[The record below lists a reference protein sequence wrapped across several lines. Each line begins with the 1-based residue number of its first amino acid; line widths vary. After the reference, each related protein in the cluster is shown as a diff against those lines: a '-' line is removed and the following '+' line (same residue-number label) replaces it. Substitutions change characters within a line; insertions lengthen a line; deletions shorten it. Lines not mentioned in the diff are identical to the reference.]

1 MNDSAPL
8 LEVRDLSKRFGSV
21 VALRSA
27 TLTLSR
33 GEIHAL
39 MGANGAGK
47 STLVKILT
55 GVFPADSGTITVHGA
70 GRTFRSPAEAR
81 RAGIVS
87 VYQDPAL
94 VPDLTVNQNMQLA
107 DVSLASVREHLTD
120 LGIAD
125 LKFSE
130 FARNIPYPVLRLID
144 LARALASDPIV
155 LMLDE
160 ITAAL
165 PADLSE
171 HVFAVVRRWRERGNS
186 VIFISHRIAE
196 VAALCD
202 RATVLRDGVSV
213 GVTDAAR
220 GSEDRIVSLMLG
232 VDAAKASPAEA
243 APQRI
248 DWGAAEKRAALEVRD
263 LRCGPVLKTVSFS
276 LRGGEILGV
285 AALEGQGQQELF
297 DCIAGVRRHDGGEI
311 VAYGRKLKL
320 NHPGD
325 AIAAGLVLVP
335 ANRLQALLPQRSIR
349 ENVALPLVRNPS
361 NWGLIR
367 GHNERQRVA
376 PAVKRLQIDARAGS
390 ELRQL
395 SGGNQQKVVIARW
408 IATGFQTLLCFDPT
422 RGIDVGTKHQIYR
435 LLREM
440 ADAGS
445 SVLLFTS
452 ELPEIGLVCDRTIVL
467 FGGEIVAEMPASE
480 ADEGTLLRAAHGMG
494 VAHGLAADHRMDAPR
509 RGTDANADSQDGN
522 PPPPPDRASVRTP
535 VFRGAM
541 GRSPSPAQRGRM
553 GTIGAAIDK
562 IKGAVVGYPAL
573 IGMPF
578 LLIVFLAATVAIHPT
593 FDSFDAQS
601 LAMAALPL
609 ACAAAAQAVVVISGG
624 IDLSVGSVI
633 AVANVLAA
641 STMRDASF
649 AEAILLAVAILVAGA
664 AIGAVNGFLVVVSRV
679 PDVIVTLTTG
689 FIWGGVALMILEKPG
704 GGAPPEFL
712 NLGAGTLITEWL
724 SNSLVLLVVSLA
736 AVWIPVR
743 RSKAGLRIYATGS
756 DRIAAF
762 RSGVNVEAARLVA
775 YVLGGLFSAIGGV
788 GLTMTTGIGSPKA
801 GVLYTLSGLAA
812 VVIGGVSLTG
822 GRGEITG
829 PVIAAFVLTLIP
841 ADLIFLNIDPNFGQV
856 IQGTLIVLVVM
867 AGGLI
872 AAVRNRK

>member
-1 MNDSAPL
+1 
-8 LEVRDLSKRFGSV
+8 
-21 VALRSA
+21 
-27 TLTLSR
+27 
-33 GEIHAL
+33 

-55 GVFPADSGTITVHGA
+55 GVFAADDGTITLNGTAH
-70 GRTFRSPAEAR
+70 RFRSPAEAR
-81 RAGIVS
+81 RSGIVS

-94 VPDLTVNQNMQLA
+94 VPDLTVSQNMRLA
-107 DVSLASVREHLTD
+107 EVPLTNVQSYLDD

-125 LKFSE
+125 LDLGVLV
-130 FARNIPYPVLRLID
+130 RDIPYPVLRLID
-144 LARALASDPIV
+144 LARALASDPILLV
-155 LMLDE
+155 LDE

-165 PADLSE
+165 PANLSE
-171 HVFAVVRRWRERGNS
+171 RVFAVMRSWRERGNS

-196 VAALCD
+196 ISALCD

-213 GVTDAAR
+213 GVTDTAG

-232 VDAAKASPAEA
+232 IDAVKASAAKA
-243 APQRI
+243 APQQNDRNS
-248 DWGAAEKRAALEVRD
+248 DKGLAALEVRE
-263 LRCGPVLKTVSFS
+263 LCYGHMLKNVSFS
-276 LRGGEILGV
+276 LRPGEILGV

-297 DCIAGVRRHDGGEI
+297 DCIAGVKRHDGGEI
-311 VAYGRKLKL
+311 AAHGRKLKL

-361 NWGLIR
+361 NWGLI
-367 GHNERQRVA
+367 HAQSERQRVGG
-376 PAVKRLQIDARAGS
+376 AVKRLQIDTRAES
-390 ELRQL
+390 ELRRL

-408 IATGFQTLLCFDPT
+408 IASGFQTLLCFDPT
-422 RGIDVGTKHQIYR
+422 RGIDIGTKHQIYR

-452 ELPEIGLVCDRTIVL
+452 ELPEIALVCDRTIVL
-467 FGGEIVAEMPASE
+467 FGGEVVAEMPASE
-480 ADEGTLLRAAHGMG
+480 ADEGTLLRAAHGIE
-494 VAHGLAADHRMDAPR
+494 VADVTSVAQHAGAPR
-509 RGTDANADSQDGN
+509 RDGAATRESAISSSLGN
-522 PPPPPDRASVRTP
+522 PA
-535 VFRGAM
+535 
-541 GRSPSPAQRGRM
+541 PSQGSNLF
-553 GTIGAAIDK
+553 GKIG
-562 IKGAVVGYPAL
+562 GAVAGRPAL
-573 IGMPF
+573 FGMPVLF
-578 LLIVFLAATVAIHPT
+578 LVFLAGTAAIHPS

-601 LAMAALPL
+601 VAMAALPL

-624 IDLSVGSVI
+624 IDLSIGSVM

-641 STMRDASF
+641 RTMNNASF
-649 AEAILLAVAILVAGA
+649 GEALLLAVAILVAGA
-664 AIGAVNGFLVVVSRV
+664 AIGAVNGLLVIVSRV

-689 FIWGGVALMILEKPG
+689 FIWGGVALLILEKPG
-704 GGAPPEFL
+704 GGAPPEFA
-712 NLGAGTLITEWL
+712 NLGTGTLITEWL
-724 SNSLVLLVVSLA
+724 SNSLVLLIASLA
-736 AVWIPVR
+736 IVWIPVLMSR
-743 RSKAGLRIYATGS
+743 TGLRIYATGS

-762 RSGVNVEAARLVA
+762 RSGVNVDLARLLA

-788 GLTMTTGIGSPKA
+788 GLTMTTGIGSPHA

-822 GRGEITG
+822 GRGGIIG

-867 AGGLI
+867 AGGL
-872 AAVRNRK
+872 AASLRARK

>member
-1 MNDSAPL
+1 MSAPTPL
-8 LEVRDLSKRFGSV
+8 LEVRDLSKRFGAV

-55 GVFPADSGTITVHGA
+55 GVFVADGGTLALNGVVQ
-70 GRTFRSPAEAR
+70 TFRSPAGAR

-94 VPDLTVNQNMQLA
+94 VPDLTVSQNMRLA
-107 DVSLASVREHLTD
+107 DVALASVRSHLND
-120 LGIAD
+120 LGIGD
-125 LKFSE
+125 LKFGE
-130 FARNIPYPVLRLID
+130 LARNIPYPILRLID

-160 ITAAL
+160 VTAAL

-171 HVFAVVRRWRERGNS
+171 RVFAVVRRWRERGNS

-213 GVTDAAR
+213 GVTDTAL
-220 GSEDRIVSLMLG
+220 GSEDRMVSLMLG
-232 VDAAKASPAEA
+232 VEPVKSGPSDAQRGRLGHSASRDAALSVH
-243 APQRI
+243 
-248 DWGAAEKRAALEVRD
+248 GL
-263 LRCGPVLKTVSFS
+263 GYGHVLKNVSFT
-276 LRGGEILGV
+276 LRAGEILGV

-297 DCIAGVRRHDGGEI
+297 DSIAGVSRHDAGEV
-311 VAYGRKLKL
+311 VAKGQKLKL

-361 NWGLIR
+361 DWGLIR
-367 GHNERQRVA
+367 GHSERRRVGA
-376 PAVKRLQIDARAGS
+376 AVKRLQIDARAGS
-390 ELRQL
+390 ELRRL

-408 IATGFQTLLCFDPT
+408 IAAGFQTLLCFDPT

-452 ELPEIGLVCDRTIVL
+452 ELPEIGLVCDRAIVL
-467 FGGEIVAEMPASE
+467 FGGEIVAEMSASE
-480 ADEGTLLRAAHGMG
+480 ADEGALLRAAHGLS
-494 VAHGLAADHRMDAPR
+494 VTYDAGAR
-509 RGTDANADSQDGN
+509 ADS
-522 PPPPPDRASVRTP
+522 
-535 VFRGAM
+535 
-541 GRSPSPAQRGRM
+541 
-553 GTIGAAIDK
+553 GAARDKGSPRQSTGATAAPADSSYMDVQRAGPGSGLIDN
-562 IKGAVVGYPAL
+562 ISSVLVDRLAL
-573 IGMPF
+573 IGMPA
-578 LLIVFLAATVAIHPT
+578 LLVLFLAATVAIHPG

-601 LAMAALPL
+601 VAMAALPL

-624 IDLSVGSVI
+624 IDLSIGSVM

-641 STMRDASF
+641 STMRNASF
-649 AEAILLAVAILVAGA
+649 GEALPLAIAILAAGA
-664 AIGAVNGFLVVVSRV
+664 AIGAVNGLLIIVSRV

-689 FIWGGVALMILEKPG
+689 FIWGGIALLILEKPG

-712 NLGAGTLITEWL
+712 NLGTGKFITEWL
-724 SNSLVLLVVSLA
+724 SNSLILLVVALA
-736 AVWIPVR
+736 AIWIPVR
-743 RSKAGLRIYATGS
+743 ISKAGLRIYATGS
-756 DRIAAF
+756 DEIAAF
-762 RSGVNVEAARLVA
+762 RSGVNVKLARLLA
-775 YVLGGLFSAIGGV
+775 YVIGGLFSAIGGV
-788 GLTMTTGIGSPKA
+788 GLTMTTGIGSPRA

-822 GRGEITG
+822 GRGGIMG

-872 AAVRNRK
+872 ASTRNAK